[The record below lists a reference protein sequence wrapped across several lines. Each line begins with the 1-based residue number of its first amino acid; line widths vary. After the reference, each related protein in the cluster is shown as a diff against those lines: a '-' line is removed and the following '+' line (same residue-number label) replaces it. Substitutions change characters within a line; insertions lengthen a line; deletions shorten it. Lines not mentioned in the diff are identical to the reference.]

1 MPKVVISNWV
11 HDAVIDRLAPHC
23 DVVANPHREP
33 WPMDELA
40 RRAADADALIA
51 FMTERIDDAFLARCP
66 GLRIVAAA
74 LKGYDNIDVAAC
86 TRRGVWLTI
95 VDDLLT
101 APTAE
106 LTVGLMIALAR
117 HVTAGDRLVRGGGF
131 AGWRPTLYGGT
142 LDGAVV
148 GLIGAGA
155 VGQVIAQRLA
165 GFDCELRYHDQRRLP
180 AETERQLRLR
190 HMPLPEL
197 VRGSDF
203 LVLALPLTSST
214 QHLVNADLLQKV
226 KPGCY
231 LVNPA
236 RGSLVDEEAVADAL
250 DAGQLAGYAADTFEM
265 EDWARPDR
273 PAAVAARLRAP
284 DARTVLTPHLGS
296 AVDAVRRDI
305 AMAAADNVLQSLS
318 GERPAGAINDPVMS
332 C

>member
-1 MPKVVISNWV
+1 MVISNWV

-23 DVVANPHREP
+23 TVVANPDREP
-33 WPMDELA
+33 WPADELA

-51 FMTERIDDAFLARCP
+51 FMTERIDDDFLAQCP

-74 LKGYDNIDVAAC
+74 LKGYDNFDVAAC

-101 APTAE
+101 SPTAE

-117 HVTAGDRLVRGGGF
+117 HVTTGDRLLRAGGF

-155 VGQVIAQRLA
+155 VGRTIAKRLA
-165 GFDCELRYHDQRRLP
+165 GFDCDLRYHDRHRLP
-180 AETERQLRLR
+180 PEVERQLNLHHRPLR
-190 HMPLPEL
+190 EL
-197 VRGSDF
+197 VRHSDF
-203 LVLALPLTSST
+203 LVLALPLTPAT
-214 QHLVNADLLQKV
+214 QYLVNAELLRQV
-226 KPGCY
+226 KPGSY

-250 DAGQLAGYAADTFEM
+250 DAGWLAGYAADTFEM
-265 EDWARPDR
+265 EDWARSDR
-273 PAAVAARLRAP
+273 PAAVAARLRTP

-296 AVDAVRRDI
+296 AVASVRRDI
-305 AMAAADNVLQSLS
+305 ALAAADNVLQCLA
-318 GERPAGAINDPVMS
+318 GERPAGAVNDPLGR

>member
-1 MPKVVISNWV
+1 MVISNWV

-23 DVVANPHREP
+23 TVEANPGREP

-51 FMTERIDDAFLARCP
+51 FMTERIDDDFLARCP
-66 GLRIVAAA
+66 DLRIVAAA
-74 LKGYDNIDVAAC
+74 LKGYDNFDVAAC

-117 HVTAGDRLVRGGGF
+117 HVTAGDRLLRGGGF

-155 VGQVIAQRLA
+155 VGQAIARRLA
-165 GFDCELRYHDQRRLP
+165 GFDCDLRYHDQHPLP
-180 AETERQLRLR
+180 PETERRLRLQK
-190 HMPLPEL
+190 MPLPDL
-197 VRGSDF
+197 VRESDF
-203 LVLALPLTSST
+203 LVLALPLTPAT
-214 QHLVNADLLQKV
+214 QHLVNAELLRQV

-236 RGSLVDEEAVADAL
+236 RGSLIDEEAVADAL
-250 DAGQLAGYAADTFEM
+250 DAGRLAGYAADTFEM

-273 PAAVAARLRAP
+273 PVAVAARLLAP
-284 DARTVLTPHLGS
+284 EARTVLTPHIGS
-296 AVDAVRRDI
+296 AVDTVRRDI
-305 AMAAADNVLQSLS
+305 AMAAADNVLQCLA
-318 GERPAGAINDPVMS
+318 GERPAGAINDPVAP

>member
-11 HDAVIDRLAPHC
+11 HDAVTDRLAPHC
-23 DVVANPHREP
+23 TVEANPDREP
-33 WPMDELA
+33 WPTDELA

-51 FMTERIDDAFLARCP
+51 FMTERIDDRFLARCP
-66 GLRIVAAA
+66 DLRIVAAA
-74 LKGYDNIDVAAC
+74 LKGYDNFDVTAC

-117 HVTAGDRLVRGGGF
+117 HVTAGDRLLRDGGF

-155 VGQVIAQRLA
+155 VGQAIARRLA
-165 GFDCELRYHDQRRLP
+165 GFDGDLRYHDQHRLPPATERRL
-180 AETERQLRLR
+180 RLQQ
-190 HMPLPEL
+190 MSLPDL
-197 VRGSDF
+197 VRKSDF
-203 LVLALPLTSST
+203 LVLALPLTPAT
-214 QHLVNADLLQKV
+214 QHLVNAELLRQV

-250 DAGQLAGYAADTFEM
+250 DAGRLAGYAADTFEM

-296 AVDAVRRDI
+296 AVDRIRRDI
-305 AMAAADNVLQSLS
+305 ALAAADNVLQCLA
-318 GERPAGAINDPVMS
+318 GERPAGAVNDPLGR

>member
-1 MPKVVISNWV
+1 MVISNWV

-23 DVVANPHREP
+23 TVVANPDREP
-33 WPMDELA
+33 WPADELA

-51 FMTERIDDAFLARCP
+51 FMTERIDDDFLARCP
-66 GLRIVAAA
+66 DLRIVAAA
-74 LKGYDNIDVAAC
+74 LKGYDNFDVAAC

-117 HVTAGDRLVRGGGF
+117 HVTAGDRLLRGGGF

-142 LDGAVV
+142 LDGACV

-155 VGQVIAQRLA
+155 VGQAIARRLA
-165 GFDCELRYHDQRRLP
+165 GFDCDLRYHDRHRLP
-180 AETERQLRLR
+180 ADTERRLRLR
-190 HMPLPEL
+190 HMTLPEL

-203 LVLALPLTSST
+203 LVFALPLTPAT
-214 QHLVNADLLQKV
+214 QHLVNAELLRQV

-250 DAGQLAGYAADTFEM
+250 DDGRLAGYAADTFEM

-273 PAAVAARLRAP
+273 PTSVAARLRAP

-296 AVDAVRRDI
+296 AVDSIRRDI
-305 AMAAADNVLQSLS
+305 ALAAADNVLQCLA
-318 GERPAGAINDPVMS
+318 GERPAGAVNDPLGQ

>member
-1 MPKVVISNWV
+1 MVISNWV

-23 DVVANPHREP
+23 TVEANPDREP
-33 WPMDELA
+33 WPAEELV

-51 FMTERIDDAFLARCP
+51 FMTERIDDDFLARCP
-66 GLRIVAAA
+66 DLRIVAAA
-74 LKGYDNIDVAAC
+74 LKGYDNFDVAAC

-131 AGWRPTLYGGT
+131 AGWRPALYGGT

-148 GLIGAGA
+148 GLVGAGA
-155 VGQVIAQRLA
+155 VGRAIAQRLA
-165 GFDCELRYHDQRRLP
+165 GFDCDLRYHDQQRLP
-180 AETERQLRLR
+180 PETERQLRLQQT
-190 HMPLPEL
+190 PLPDL
-197 VRGSDF
+197 VRLSDF
-203 LVLALPLTSST
+203 LVLALPLTPST
-214 QHLVNADLLQKV
+214 QHLVNAELLQQV

-236 RGSLVDEEAVADAL
+236 RGSLVDEDAVADAL
-250 DAGQLAGYAADTFEM
+250 DDGRLAGYAADTFEM

-273 PAAVAARLRAP
+273 PTAVAARLRAP
-284 DARTVLTPHLGS
+284 DARTVLTPHIGS
-296 AVDAVRRDI
+296 AVDRTRRDI
-305 AMAAADNVLQSLS
+305 TMAAADNVLQCLA
-318 GERPAGAINDPVMS
+318 GERPAGAINDPFGR